1 MCPEFPCECCRW
13 LDVARADRC
22 HASGGQMA
30 VPSLPAVGL
39 EALQLT
45 GHGHGG
51 LLFLL
56 LDQ

>member
-1 MCPEFPCECCRW
+1 M
-13 LDVARADRC
+13 ARADRC

-30 VPSLPAVGL
+30 VSPLSAVSM

-51 LLFLL
+51 LVFVL